1 MSFHLISC
9 HLTSSYLITSH
20 LTSPHLISSSFH
32 IIVIS
37 FDLQFNSFKFN
48 STSVHLHVNSFT
60 HRYMR
65 TRRQIWIRT
74 SLTLPQDVFPQQSHA
89 RFIWWDHFKVF
100 GSLLGEEIMSEFS
113 CLGSIPCMKGHMFL
127 LLSDVWRFPYPRLVT
142 PIEGSPKN
150 KVVNV
155 IGVEPGFPFYKRIWN
170 ISIQRNIQ
178 RGCFLTIFS
187 FGTLDRPF
195 AKSMHERSRAY

>member
-32 IIVIS
+32 VIVIS
-37 FDLQFNSFKFN
+37 FDLQFISFKFN

-74 SLTLPQDVFPQQSHA
+74 SLTLPQDAFPQQSHD
-89 RFIWWDHFKVF
+89 RFYLM
-100 GSLLGEEIMSEFS
+100 GSFQGVWI
-113 CLGSIPCMKGHMFL
+113 CVGWRNHVWI
-127 LLSDVWRFPYPRLVT
+127 LLSWKYPMH
-142 PIEGSPKN
+142 EGSYVSVTKQRLE
-150 KVVNV
+150 VS
-155 IGVEPGFPFYKRIWN
+155 
-170 ISIQRNIQ
+170 IS
-178 RGCFLTIFS
+178 
-187 FGTLDRPF
+187 TLRHPHWRLPQEQ
-195 AKSMHERSRAY
+195 SG